1 MPFNRGM
8 PCVFS
13 AAGPLP
19 VFFYMELI
27 MSRVFTKPATPVAIP
42 SSIAEAC
49 VSKPIAASD
58 AMNQPLANE
67 KARKGAGAALADMLC
82 TELQQQA
89 GKLKMYVQ
97 SLMDLD
103 SDGRMG
109 FTSYLGAVI
118 KERRVLVKENGTSL
132 YKAINASASVRLAEM
147 NTICKALDKGLTID
161 LEQSY
166 HTIVGMAREHLRAL
180 GEGDKRGRKATHGIV
195 KAMKYLEK
203 AETLDAADAE
213 ALKALHK
220 YAAELCASMGLTV
233 DTE

>member
-1 MPFNRGM
+1 
-8 PCVFS
+8 
-13 AAGPLP
+13 
-19 VFFYMELI
+19 
-27 MSRVFTKPATPVAIP
+27 MSKVFTKPATSVAIK
-42 SSIAEAC
+42 SAIAEAC
-49 VSKPIAASD
+49 VSQPVSKSD
-58 AMNQPLANE
+58 PVNQPLANE

-118 KERRVLVKENGTSL
+118 KERRVLVKENGTQL

-180 GEGDKRGRKATHGIV
+180 GEGDKRGRKATHGIT
-195 KAMKYLEK
+195 KLYNYISKLEVI
-203 AETLDAADAE
+203 DAADKAAVE
-213 ALKALHK
+213 AVMALCEEQLLALGLAVEKA
-220 YAAELCASMGLTV
+220 
-233 DTE
+233 D

>member
-1 MPFNRGM
+1 
-8 PCVFS
+8 
-13 AAGPLP
+13 
-19 VFFYMELI
+19 
-27 MSRVFTKPATPVAIP
+27 MSKVFTKPAAPVGAIK
-42 SSIAEAC
+42 SAIAEAC
-49 VSKPIAASD
+49 VAQPVSKNDPV
-58 AMNQPLANE
+58 NQPLANE

-109 FTSYLGAVI
+109 FTSYLGSVI

-166 HTIVGMAREHLRAL
+166 HTIVGMAREHLRAA

-195 KAMKYLEK
+195 KLLKYLDK
-203 AETLDAADAE
+203 LETIDAAD
-213 ALKALHK
+213 KAAITSL
-220 YAAELCASMGLTV
+220 YNQAAELAISMGLAIEK
-233 DTE
+233 DEA

>member
-1 MPFNRGM
+1 MSKVYTKRAEGAIK
-8 PCVFS
+8 S
-13 AAGPLP
+13 A
-19 VFFYMELI
+19 
-27 MSRVFTKPATPVAIP
+27 
-42 SSIAEAC
+42 IAEAC
-49 VSKPIAASD
+49 VSQPVSKNDPV
-58 AMNQPLANE
+58 NQPLANE

-82 TELQQQA
+82 TELQSQA

-118 KERRVLVKENGTSL
+118 KERRVLVKENGTQL

-180 GEGDKRGRKATHGIV
+180 GEGDKRGRKATHGIT
-195 KAMKYLEK
+195 KLYNYISKLEVI
-203 AETLDAADAE
+203 DAADKAAVE
-213 ALKALHK
+213 AVMALCEEQLLALGLAVEKA
-220 YAAELCASMGLTV
+220 
-233 DTE
+233 D

>member
-1 MPFNRGM
+1 MSKVVTRPAAPAQGAIK
-8 PCVFS
+8 S
-13 AAGPLP
+13 A
-19 VFFYMELI
+19 
-27 MSRVFTKPATPVAIP
+27 
-42 SSIAEAC
+42 IAEVC
-49 VSKPIAASD
+49 VSQPISAHD
-58 AMNQPLANE
+58 ALNQPLANE

-118 KERRVLVKENGTSL
+118 KERRVLVKENGTQL

-147 NTICKALDKGLTID
+147 NTICRALDKGLTID

-203 AETLDAADAE
+203 LETIDADDKTAVE
-213 ALKALHK
+213 ALM
-220 YAAELCASMGLTV
+220 AAAQNIAKRMGLAV

>member
-1 MPFNRGM
+1 
-8 PCVFS
+8 
-13 AAGPLP
+13 
-19 VFFYMELI
+19 
-27 MSRVFTKPATPVAIP
+27 MSRVFTRPAQGAIK
-42 SSIAEAC
+42 SAIAEAC
-49 VSKPIAASD
+49 VSQPVSKNDPV
-58 AMNQPLANE
+58 NQPLANE

-82 TELQQQA
+82 TELQSQA

-203 AETLDAADAE
+203 LETIDADDKTAVEALMEAAQNIAKRMGLALDAE
-213 ALKALHK
+213 
-220 YAAELCASMGLTV
+220 
-233 DTE
+233 

>member
-1 MPFNRGM
+1 
-8 PCVFS
+8 
-13 AAGPLP
+13 
-19 VFFYMELI
+19 
-27 MSRVFTKPATPVAIP
+27 MSKVYTKPVSIP

-49 VSKPIAASD
+49 VAQPVSKSD
-58 AMNQPLANE
+58 PVNQPLANE

-82 TELQQQA
+82 TELQSQA

-118 KERRVLVKENGTSL
+118 RERRVLVKENGTSL

-195 KAMKYLEK
+195 KLYNYVAKLDVI
-203 AETLDAADAE
+203 DAADKAAVEAVMAE
-213 ALKALHK
+213 CESQLLSLGLAVAKA
-220 YAAELCASMGLTV
+220 
-233 DTE
+233 D

>member
-1 MPFNRGM
+1 
-8 PCVFS
+8 
-13 AAGPLP
+13 
-19 VFFYMELI
+19 MELI
-27 MSRVFTKPATPVAIP
+27 MSKVYTKPAQGAIK
-42 SSIAEAC
+42 SAIAEVC
-49 VSKPIAASD
+49 VSQPISAHD
-58 AMNQPLANE
+58 ALNQPLANE

-166 HTIVGMAREHLRAL
+166 HTIVGQAREHLRAL

-195 KAMKYLEK
+195 KLYNYVAKLDVI
-203 AETLDAADAE
+203 DAADKAAVEAVMAE
-213 ALKALHK
+213 CEQQLLAL
-220 YAAELCASMGLTV
+220 GLAV
-233 DTE
+233 EKGEDAPM

>member
-1 MPFNRGM
+1 
-8 PCVFS
+8 
-13 AAGPLP
+13 
-19 VFFYMELI
+19 
-27 MSRVFTKPATPVAIP
+27 MSKVFTRPAVKSA
-42 SSIAEAC
+42 IAEAC
-49 VSKPIAASD
+49 VSQPVSKNDPV
-58 AMNQPLANE
+58 NQPLANE

-109 FTSYLGAVI
+109 FTSYLGQVL
-118 KERRVLVKENGTSL
+118 KERKMLVKENGTTL
-132 YKAINASASVRLAEM
+132 YKAINASASVRLSEF

-166 HTIVGMAREHLRAL
+166 HTIVAQAREHMRAA

-195 KAMKYLEK
+195 KLYNYVAKLDVI
-203 AETLDAADAE
+203 DAADKAAVEAVMAE
-213 ALKALHK
+213 CEAQLLALGLAVEKA
-220 YAAELCASMGLTV
+220 
-233 DTE
+233 D